1 MPLSFLTTL
10 LCLLLFFAVCVLAEL
25 LFRQKTYHKITG
37 NGYFQTF
44 FDKGKYG
51 EYLTWKNLRSY
62 ENDGGKFLFN
72 CYLPAENGKTSE
84 IDVLL
89 IHSSGIF
96 VMESKN
102 YSGWIFGKETDL
114 HWTQTLPIGRGKAR
128 KERFYNPV
136 KQNATHI
143 RWLKNMIHTP
153 VPIFSIIV
161 FSKRCTLKNV
171 TVSSPDVT
179 VIQRPQIRKA
189 VKRMAAQ
196 TSHTLTS
203 EEIKSVY
210 ETLYPYTQVDAA
222 TKLQHIDDIMH
233 TKQDSKQ
240 AASQK
245 QSKPNTQ
252 SSTDISNMSHSKV
265 VDQDESRSKAV
276 DQDESHGKAAA
287 QDMPHSKA
295 TIQEVRTDF
304 AKERQEHND
313 PLICPKCGADLILRT
328 ATKGAHTGEQFYG
341 CSRFPKCRYRK
352 SVSAE

>member
-1 MPLSFLTTL
+1 MPLSFLTML
-10 LCLLLFFAVCVLAEL
+10 LCLLFFFAVCVLTEL
-25 LFRQKTYHKITG
+25 LFRQKTYHIITG

-84 IDVLL
+84 IDVIL

-102 YSGWIFGKETDL
+102 YSGWIFGKETDS
-114 HWTQTLPIGRGKAR
+114 HWTQTLPTGKGKSR
-128 KERFYNPV
+128 KERFFNPV

-143 RWLKNMIHTP
+143 KWLKNIIHTP
-153 VPIFSIIV
+153 IPIFSIIV

-171 TVSSPDVT
+171 TISSPDVT
-179 VIQRPQIRKA
+179 VIQRPQIRKT

-203 EEIKSVY
+203 EEIKY
-210 ETLYPYTQVDAA
+210 IYKTLYPYTQVNAA

-233 TKQDSKQ
+233 TKQDSRQ
-240 AASQK
+240 TASQK
-245 QSKPNTQ
+245 QATPNAQ
-252 SSTDISNMSHSKV
+252 SGTDISNVPHVKA
-265 VDQDESRSKAV
+265 VDKDESR
-276 DQDESHGKAAA
+276 GKAAA

-295 TIQEVRTDF
+295 TSQEERTDF
-304 AKERQEHND
+304 AKERQKHND
-313 PLICPKCGADLILRT
+313 LQICPKCGAELVLRT
-328 ATKGAHTGEQFYG
+328 AAKGAHMGEQFYG

-352 SVSAE
+352 SVSAK